1 MHMKYYVVDAFSENL
16 FSGNPAGVCILE
28 EMIEEELMQK
38 IAAENNLSET
48 AFVYEVAD
56 GYKLKWFTPK
66 AEVDLCGHAT
76 LATAHIIA
84 TEIHP
89 DQKKMRFNTLS
100 GILEVEKKGDLYEM
114 DFPSRKPKLVMWTN
128 DMEAAFGIKAEEAY
142 VARDLIIPLE
152 SEKMVREL
160 RPDFS
165 KIAVLTHGMG
175 VIVTAK
181 GEAVDFVSR
190 CFYPRIGIDE
200 DPVTGS
206 AYAALTP
213 YWSEILNKKTMT
225 AEQLSERGG
234 TVYCE
239 QRGDRV
245 KVSGRAKTYLE
256 GKLLL

>member
-1 MHMKYYVVDAFSENL
+1 MKYYVVDAFSEEL

-28 EMIEEELMQK
+28 EKMDEGLMQK

-56 GYKLKWFTPK
+56 GYELKWFTPE

-100 GILEVEKKGDLYEM
+100 GILEVEKKDELYEM
-114 DFPSRKPKLVMWTN
+114 DFPSREPKLVMWTN
-128 DMEAAFGIKAEEAY
+128 DMEAAIGIKAEEAY
-142 VARDLIIPLE
+142 LARDLIIPLE
-152 SEKMVREL
+152 TEKMVQEL

-165 KIAVLTHGMG
+165 KIAVLEPGMG
-175 VIVTAK
+175 LIVTAK
-181 GEAVDFVSR
+181 GDVADFVSR
-190 CFYPRIGIDE
+190 CFYPKIGIDE

-206 AYAALTP
+206 AHAALTP

-225 AEQLSERGG
+225 AKQLSERGG
-234 TVYCE
+234 TVQCE
-239 QRGDRV
+239 QQGDRV
-245 KVSGRAKTYLE
+245 KVSGKAKTYLKGE
-256 GKLLL
+256 LLL